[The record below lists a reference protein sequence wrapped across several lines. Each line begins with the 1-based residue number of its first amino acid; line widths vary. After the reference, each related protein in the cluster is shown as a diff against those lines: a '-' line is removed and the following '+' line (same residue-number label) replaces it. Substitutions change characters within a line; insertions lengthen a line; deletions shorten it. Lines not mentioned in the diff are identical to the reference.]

1 MGYHTDFEGEFNLN
15 IPLTE
20 EHKTYLSKFNI
31 SRRVK
36 RHADKCAID
45 PIREAANLPIGE
57 DACNFV
63 GDNSF
68 MGQMGQSNDGS
79 VVDYNQPP
87 SSQPG
92 LWCQWTPNQDGTAIE
107 WDCGEK
113 FYHYIEWIEYL
124 IVNFLTP
131 WGYTLNGQV
140 SWRGEDF
147 TDVGTIMVTDNV
159 VTTKMWAI

>member
-20 EHKTYLSKFNI
+20 EHKTDLSKFNI

-68 MGQMGQSNDGS
+68 NKSIKAQHFCSTMSINRDTCSSNR
-79 VVDYNQPP
+79 
-87 SSQPG
+87 SSSKR
-92 LWCQWTPNQDGTAIE
+92 A
-107 WDCGEK
+107 
-113 FYHYIEWIEYL
+113 
-124 IVNFLTP
+124 
-131 WGYTLNGQV
+131 
-140 SWRGEDF
+140 
-147 TDVGTIMVTDNV
+147 
-159 VTTKMWAI
+159 